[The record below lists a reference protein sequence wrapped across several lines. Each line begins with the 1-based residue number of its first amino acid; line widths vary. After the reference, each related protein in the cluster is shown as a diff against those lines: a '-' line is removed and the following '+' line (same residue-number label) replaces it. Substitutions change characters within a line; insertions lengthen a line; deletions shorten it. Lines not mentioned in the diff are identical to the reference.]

1 MRFLNNTYKSSSI
14 EQTQAEE
21 YIFKKVEQK
30 LKIKLD
36 RNKKI
41 FLADNSYMYIQPDFI
56 SEKELIV
63 GEIFAHIGKPKK
75 AQDNKIS
82 NDILKM
88 LLLEKVTGNNYRK
101 VIVVCDKEEEKKL
114 RGLSV
119 LAESIRQFDIEV
131 IRIEIDDKLKEEL
144 LNAQRRQKMINA

>member
-30 LKIKLD
+30 LKINLD

-41 FLADNSYMYIQPDFI
+41 FLADNSYTYIQPDFI

-63 GEIFAHIGKPKK
+63 G
-75 AQDNKIS
+75 
-82 NDILKM
+82 
-88 LLLEKVTGNNYRK
+88 
-101 VIVVCDKEEEKKL
+101 
-114 RGLSV
+114 
-119 LAESIRQFDIEV
+119 
-131 IRIEIDDKLKEEL
+131 
-144 LNAQRRQKMINA
+144 

>member
-1 MRFLNNTYKSSSI
+1 MNNTYKSSSI